1 MKHRK
6 LREGSGGAG
15 QHRGGMGQEILFENT
30 AEHPSAVTFLAERTR
45 APAPG
50 IEGGQHGATGEVR
63 INDELVDAKQQY
75 IIHRGDT
82 VMLRT
87 PGGGGYGDP
96 AKRGAEA
103 KAYDLEMGYLPQG
116 PAGGD

>member
-1 MKHRK
+1 
-6 LREGSGGAG
+6 
-15 QHRGGMGQEILFENT
+15 MGQEILFENT
-30 AEHPSAVTFLAERTR
+30 AENPSAVTFLAERTR

-50 IEGGQHGATGEVR
+50 IEGGHYGAAGEVR

-75 IIHRGDT
+75 IIHRGDM

-96 AKRGAEA
+96 AKRTAEA
-103 KAYDLEMGYLPQG
+103 KAHDRAMGYVPMDSK
-116 PAGGD
+116 AGGD